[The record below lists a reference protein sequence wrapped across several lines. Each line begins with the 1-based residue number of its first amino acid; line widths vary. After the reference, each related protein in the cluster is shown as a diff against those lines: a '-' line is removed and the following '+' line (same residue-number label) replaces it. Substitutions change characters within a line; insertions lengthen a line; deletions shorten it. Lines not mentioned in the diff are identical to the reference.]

1 MHMHLTKVYKL
12 QSKINSQK
20 AGFIEVYIGEF
31 AERSYLFKQER
42 RILMAELKFIQVR
55 GAREHNLKSVDV
67 DTVSY
72 THLTLPTS
80 DLV

>member
-31 AERSYLFKQER
+31 AERSYLFKQ
-42 RILMAELKFIQVR
+42 
-55 GAREHNLKSVDV
+55 
-67 DTVSY
+67 
-72 THLTLPTS
+72 
-80 DLV
+80 